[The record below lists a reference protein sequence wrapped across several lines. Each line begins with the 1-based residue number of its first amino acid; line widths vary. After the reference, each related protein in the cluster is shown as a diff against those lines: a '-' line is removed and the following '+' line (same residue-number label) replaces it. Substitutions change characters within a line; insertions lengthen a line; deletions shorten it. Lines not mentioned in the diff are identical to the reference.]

1 MISEKQLP
9 ELNAY
14 RKLEGLLPVECAPEL
29 DRLVVAGINE
39 QLPVHRWFR
48 FKESFSADLLK
59 TVLASMHVEIGEKTC
74 LVDPFC
80 GAGTSLISAQEL
92 SRSTQIS
99 AIGIEQNPF
108 IHFVLSTGRC
118 MSRHNAMRLVSIR
131 DAIRADGDSRTHDAL
146 LLGLGSVVEQVSKT
160 RKDGRALRLVE
171 RDRQDIGRVLFE
183 KWTQMASDVRFMKQ
197 VIPQAPVPTVLLGDG
212 RAPSKHRIPPNS
224 VDILLTSPPYP
235 NNIDYTEVY
244 KLELWLLGFIS
255 DADEFLKLRKG
266 TFRSHP
272 TAAAPNPSDEFSD
285 ELKKG
290 TLKALLGPIIRRTRS
305 SSERY
310 RHRLIVGYASDL
322 WSTLRE
328 HYALLKKEGICVM
341 VLGNSLHGG
350 KHLPYLI
357 PSDLLVSAIGERTGY
372 KVRKVAIARNFRRRL
387 SGNHFLRESV
397 IILEKE

>member
-1 MISEKQLP
+1 
-9 ELNAY
+9 
-14 RKLEGLLPVECAPEL
+14 
-29 DRLVVAGINE
+29 
-39 QLPVHRWFR
+39 
-48 FKESFSADLLK
+48 
-59 TVLASMHVEIGEKTC
+59 
-74 LVDPFC
+74 
-80 GAGTSLISAQEL
+80 
-92 SRSTQIS
+92 
-99 AIGIEQNPF
+99 
-108 IHFVLSTGRC
+108 
-118 MSRHNAMRLVSIR
+118 
-131 DAIRADGDSRTHDAL
+131 
-146 LLGLGSVVEQVSKT
+146 
-160 RKDGRALRLVE
+160 
-171 RDRQDIGRVLFE
+171 
-183 KWTQMASDVRFMKQ
+183 MASDVRFMKQ